1 MAAARIVLY
10 TCIMGGYDHPLAQP
24 AAAGVERV
32 CFTDRPPRRS
42 RGWQIRPPAGPPGGE
57 ALSPALMNRWHKVFG
72 PEFFPEADVTIYID
86 GNVVLAETPQRLA
99 AMLGESGAALAALA
113 HSRRRSVTEELAA
126 CIATGRL
133 SPDEAARAGAMLAR
147 HRAAGDADD
156 RGLLSNHLLV
166 RRGGD
171 AALAR
176 AMRRWW
182 ACIREVPRDQLS
194 LGHCLWA
201 EGVAALRL
209 DTDRPRESVAVRL
222 RHGASRPPLPLALR
236 LALAAARRGRG
247 WPGAAGP

>member
-10 TCIMGGYDHPLAQP
+10 TCIMGGYDRLIAQP

-57 ALSPALMNRWHKVFG
+57 ALSPALVNRWHKVFG
-72 PEFFPEADVTIYID
+72 PELFPEADVTIYID

-99 AMLGESGAALAALA
+99 AMLADGPGAGEAALAAPA
-113 HSRRRSVTEELAA
+113 QSRRHTVAEELAA

-133 SPDEAARAGAMLAR
+133 SPAEADRAAAMLAR

-156 RGLLSNHLLV
+156 RGLLSNYLLV
-166 RRGGD
+166 RRSGD

-209 DTDRPRESVAVRL
+209 DAERPRESLAVRL
-222 RHGASRPPLPLALR
+222 RHGARRPPLPLALR
-236 LALAAARRGRG
+236 LALAAARRRRG
-247 WPGAAGP
+247 A